1 MFPMPFHPEELGDGV
16 FTDGTKDICLEPI
29 LFVVFAVGLVGSG
42 VEVRAEGGQIGGGL
56 VNE

>member
-1 MFPMPFHPEELGDGV
+1 MGQTFWLWVIGW
-16 FTDGTKDICLEPI
+16 
-29 LFVVFAVGLVGSG
+29 VGLVGSG